1 MQKKYKR
8 KLWFTAFIGLCFVA
22 VSVFAVTFLPNRLVS
37 EVMIEAGEFT
47 TLSESQFIR
56 TDDTGT
62 FLEEV
67 KDIDLR
73 IPGEYIVL
81 IDIGFMTYRSK
92 LIIVDTQRPIVTLRQ
107 IISPLGKEIKP
118 EDFVLKATDNT
129 RLQYEFI
136 KAPDPHSVGVQ
147 EIIIRISDLGNN
159 QVIETSSVLVSQ
171 VKEKVTIEAGS
182 DAPTLDDFLL
192 EERTNETFITK
203 LESLNL
209 VVGVYPVE
217 IKIGERI
224 LISQLEVIDTV
235 APTATLVTVNAFL
248 TDEIPASRFVKNII
262 DKSKVTVSYK
272 DDIEITAS
280 EGTFNPVILLTDAGN
295 NVTEL
300 VGTIIVIKDTEA
312 PVISG
317 SGLRNR
323 TVYIG
328 ESFNVRSQVYATDN
342 RDGSVSLTVSG
353 SVDFSKA
360 GNYPVT
366 FTAKDKAGNIA
377 SEKITVSVITHPPF
391 VPKGDTGSS
400 ELNDLIDQLFA
411 KMLHGDMS
419 TVQVTREIYDFG
431 RTIRYQAG
439 LWESEWTE
447 RAILTITNRL
457 GNCYGRMYAMEAM
470 FTRAGITNRE
480 RIKHSGEHSWNQVD
494 IGSGWQNID
503 IGYPGLFLV
512 SDSYLYEKAFSTA
525 GISDDN
531 WHTEPP
537 VYGTVIVQHIDEQT
551 SAVIISNVTHTGIVG
566 SGYTTNSESVSGYT
580 YVSRTSNFSGKFTE
594 AVITVVYKYRENE

>member
-8 KLWFTAFIGLCFVA
+8 KLWLTAFIGLCFVA

-37 EVMIEAGEFT
+37 EVMIEAGEFSS
-47 TLSESQFIR
+47 LSESQFIR
-56 TDDTGT
+56 TDDSGT
-62 FLEEV
+62 FLEDV

-73 IPGEYIVL
+73 MPGEYIVR

-92 LIIVDTQRPIVTLRQ
+92 LIIIDTQRPIVTLRQ

-136 KAPDPHSVGVQ
+136 KAPDPNSVGIQ

-182 DAPTLDDFLL
+182 EAPILDDFLL
-192 EERTNETFITK
+192 EERSNETFITD
-203 LESLNL
+203 LDSLDL
-209 VVGVYPVE
+209 VVGIYPIE

-248 TDEIPASRFVKNII
+248 TDEIEASRFVKNII
-262 DKSKVTVSYK
+262 DESKVTVSYK
-272 DDIEITAS
+272 DDIDITAS

-300 VGTIIVIKDTEA
+300 VATIYVIKDTEA

-353 SVDFSKA
+353 SVDFSKV
-360 GNYPVT
+360 GNYPIT
-366 FTAKDKAGNIA
+366 FTAKDKAGNTA
-377 SEKITVSVITHPPF
+377 AEKITVSVITHPPF
-391 VPKGDTGSS
+391 VPKGDTGNT
-400 ELNDLIDQLFA
+400 ELNVLIDQLFS

-419 TVQVTREIYDFG
+419 ATQVTKEIYDFG

-439 LWESEWTE
+439 PWESEWTE
-447 RAILTITNRL
+447 RAIWTITNRL

-470 FTRAGITNRE
+470 FTRAGINSRE
-480 RIKHSGEHSWNQVD
+480 RIKHNGEHSWNQVD
-494 IGSGWQNID
+494 IGNGWQNVD

-512 SDSYLYEKAFSTA
+512 SDSYLYEKAFASS
-525 GISDDN
+525 GIPDDN
-531 WHTEPP
+531 WHTETP
-537 VYGTVIVQHIDEQT
+537 VYGTVIVQHIDELT
-551 SAVIISNVTHTGIVG
+551 STMIISNVTHTGIVG
-566 SGYTTNSESVSGYT
+566 SGYSTSIESVSGYT
-580 YVSRTSNFSGKFTE
+580 YVSRTSNYSGTFSE

>member
-1 MQKKYKR
+1 M
-8 KLWFTAFIGLCFVA
+8 A

-37 EVMIEAGEFT
+37 EVMIEAGEFSS
-47 TLSESQFIR
+47 LSESQFIR
-56 TDDTGT
+56 TDDSGT
-62 FLEEV
+62 FLEDV

-73 IPGEYIVL
+73 MPGEYIVR

-92 LIIVDTQRPIVTLRQ
+92 LIIIDTQRPIVTLRQ

-136 KAPDPHSVGVQ
+136 KAPDPNSVGIQ

-159 QVIETSSVLVSQ
+159 QVIESSSVLVSQ

-182 DAPTLDDFLL
+182 EAPILDDFLL
-192 EERTNETFITK
+192 EERTNETFITD
-203 LESLNL
+203 LDSLDL
-209 VVGVYPVE
+209 VVGIYPIE

-248 TDEIPASRFVKNII
+248 TDEIEASRFVKNII
-262 DKSKVTVSYK
+262 DESKVTVSYK
-272 DDIEITAS
+272 DDIDITAN

-300 VGTIIVIKDTEA
+300 VATIYVIKDTEA

-353 SVDFSKA
+353 SVDFSKV
-360 GNYPVT
+360 GNYPIT
-366 FTAKDKAGNIA
+366 FTAKDKAGNTA

-391 VPKGDTGSS
+391 VPKGDTGNT
-400 ELNDLIDQLFA
+400 ELNVLIDQLFS

-419 TVQVTREIYDFG
+419 AAQVTKEIYDFG

-439 LWESEWTE
+439 PWESEWTE
-447 RAILTITNRL
+447 RAIWTITNRL
-457 GNCYGRMYAMEAM
+457 GNCYGRMYAMEAL
-470 FTRAGITNRE
+470 FTRAGINSRE
-480 RIKHSGEHSWNQVD
+480 RIKHNGEHSWNQVD
-494 IGSGWQNID
+494 IGNGWQNVD

-512 SDSYLYEKAFSTA
+512 SDNYLYEKAFASS
-525 GISDDN
+525 GIPDDN
-531 WHTEPP
+531 WHTETP
-537 VYGTVIVQHIDEQT
+537 VYGTVIVQHIDELT
-551 SAVIISNVTHTGIVG
+551 STMIISNVTHTGIVG
-566 SGYTTNSESVSGYT
+566 SGYSTSIESVSGYT
-580 YVSRTSNFSGKFTE
+580 YVSRTSNYSGTFSE

>member
-8 KLWFTAFIGLCFVA
+8 KLLFTAFIGLCFVA

-37 EVMIEAGEFT
+37 EVMIEAGELT
-47 TLSESQFIR
+47 ALSESQFIR
-56 TDDTGT
+56 TDDSGT

-67 KDIDLR
+67 EDIDLR
-73 IPGEYIVL
+73 MPGEYIVR

-107 IISPLGKEIKP
+107 IVSPLGKEIKP

-136 KAPDPHSVGVQ
+136 KAPDPHSAGVQ

-182 DAPTLDDFLL
+182 DAPVLDDFLL

-272 DDIEITAS
+272 DDIDITAS

-300 VGTIIVIKDTEA
+300 VATIYVIKDTEA

-353 SVDFSKA
+353 SVDFSKV
-360 GNYPVT
+360 GTYPIT
-366 FTAKDKAGNIA
+366 FTAKDKAGNTA
-377 SEKITVSVITHPPF
+377 TEKITVSVITHPPF
-391 VPKGDTGSS
+391 VPKGDTGNT
-400 ELNDLIDQLFA
+400 ELDVLIDQLFS

-419 TVQVTREIYDFG
+419 AYQVTKEIYDFG

-439 LWESEWTE
+439 PWESEWTD
-447 RAILTITNRL
+447 RAIWTITNRL

-470 FTRAGITNRE
+470 FTRAGITSRE
-480 RIKHSGEHSWNQVD
+480 RIKHDGEHSWNQVD
-494 IGSGWQNID
+494 IGNGWQNVD
-503 IGYPGLFLV
+503 IGYPGIFLV
-512 SDSYLYEKAFSTA
+512 SDSYLYEKAFTSS
-525 GISDDN
+525 GIPDDN
-531 WHTEPP
+531 WHTEIPF
-537 VYGTVIVQHIDEQT
+537 YGTVIVQHIEELT
-551 SAVIISNVTHTGIVG
+551 STMITSNVTYTGIVG
-566 SGYTTNSESVSGYT
+566 SEYSTYSEAVSGYT
-580 YVSRTSNFSGKFTE
+580 YVSKTSNFRGTFTE
-594 AVITVVYKYRENE
+594 SVITVVYKYRESE

>member
-8 KLWFTAFIGLCFVA
+8 KLWLTAFIGLCFVA

-37 EVMIEAGEFT
+37 EVMIEAGEFSS
-47 TLSESQFIR
+47 LSESQFIR
-56 TDDTGT
+56 TDDSGT

-73 IPGEYIVL
+73 MPGEYTVR

-136 KAPDPHSVGVQ
+136 KAPDPNSVGIQ

-203 LESLNL
+203 LESLDL

-217 IKIGERI
+217 IKIGERV
-224 LISQLEVIDTV
+224 LISQLEIIDTV
-235 APTATLVTVNAFL
+235 APTATLVTVNAFM

-262 DKSKVTVSYK
+262 DESKVTVSYK
-272 DDIEITAS
+272 DDIDITAS

-300 VGTIIVIKDTEA
+300 VGTITVIKDTEA

-342 RDGSVSLTVSG
+342 RDGNVSLTVSG
-353 SVDFSKA
+353 SVDFSKV
-360 GNYPVT
+360 GNYPIT
-366 FTAKDKAGNIA
+366 FTAKDKAGNTA

-391 VPKGDTGSS
+391 VPKGDTGNT
-400 ELNDLIDQLFA
+400 ELNVLIDQLFS

-419 TVQVTREIYDFG
+419 TYQVTKEIYDFG

-439 LWESEWTE
+439 PWESEWTD
-447 RAILTITNRL
+447 RAIWTITNRL

-470 FTRAGITNRE
+470 FTRAGITSRE
-480 RIKHSGEHSWNQVD
+480 RIKHNGEHSWNQVD
-494 IGSGWQNID
+494 IGNGWQNVD
-503 IGYPGLFLV
+503 IGYPGIFLV
-512 SDSYLYEKAFSTA
+512 SDSYLYEKAFTSS
-525 GISDDN
+525 GIPDDN
-531 WHTEPP
+531 WHTEIP
-537 VYGTVIVQHIDEQT
+537 VYGTVIVQHIDELT
-551 SAVIISNVTHTGIVG
+551 STMIISNVTYTGIVG
-566 SGYTTNSESVSGYT
+566 SSYSTYSEAVSGYT
-580 YVSRTSNFSGKFTE
+580 YVSKTSNFRGTFTE